1 MSKNIDR
8 TRTERILKSFHI
20 FYHSKE
26 VEVRVLTHAYAVSR
40 KTALRDVQLLKRA
53 GLIQVKYSRKYK
65 AFIPAGECFVPE
77 YANREHPDWPE
88 NHAQKLYMEKI
99 IRLCTLM
106 TEVVMSEVKNPIEWY
121 RKQYPK
127 LSERTRQRDFLELK
141 KIDYI
146 ISYEPEDWTGPAGY
160 FYAYPQSAFER
171 L

>member
-1 MSKNIDR
+1 MSKNMDR

-26 VEVRVLTHAYAVSR
+26 VEVRVLTDAYTVSR
-40 KTALRDVQLLKRA
+40 KTALRDVQFLKRA

-77 YANREHPDWPE
+77 DANWGQPEWPE
-88 NHAQKLYMEKI
+88 NQAQKRYMKKI

-106 TEVVMSEVKNPIEWY
+106 TQLVMYEVENPIEWY
-121 RKQYPK
+121 RERYPK
-127 LSERTRQRDFLELK
+127 LSERTRQRDFLELE
-141 KIDYI
+141 KIEYI
-146 ISYEPEDWTGPAGY
+146 IGYKPEDWDGPAGY